1 MALETVFIIILTTAT
16 VGHVARESS
25 DLHYTRDTRAEHVS
39 DITRELRAECIAEV
53 KAAFDFE
60 NRDAEELVGDIETC
74 YTDDDN

>member
-1 MALETVFIIILTTAT
+1 MALETVFIIIISTAAI
-16 VGHVARESS
+16 GHVARESS
-25 DLHYTRDTRAEHVS
+25 DIHYARDTRAELVS
-39 DITRELRAECIAEV
+39 ECISEV